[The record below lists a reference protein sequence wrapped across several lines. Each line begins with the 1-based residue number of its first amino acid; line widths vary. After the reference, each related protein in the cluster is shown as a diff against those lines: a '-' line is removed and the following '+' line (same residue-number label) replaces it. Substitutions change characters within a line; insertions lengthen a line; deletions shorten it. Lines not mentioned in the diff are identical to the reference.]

1 MRLMNSTDTSSA
13 TSISRFA
20 SPISTEVKT
29 SLPSAPIP
37 FPSVLLLVFDG
48 SVDVP
53 DVQPARAAVLTPRLA
68 RTVRR
73 AILLLSVLVF
83 SFIDSL
89 VVQEPHHQSGSQN
102 HRQLER
108 PGRTRAASRGTTGQA
123 SGTRDSSEV
132 LLSDPPLLSTADRH
146 ATSPLERTGQ

>member
-37 FPSVLLLVFDG
+37 LPSVLLLVFDG

-53 DVQPARAAVLTPRLA
+53 DVQPARAAVLTPRVA
-68 RTVRR
+68 RTARR

-83 SFIDSL
+83 SVINSL
-89 VVQEPHHQSGSQN
+89 VVQGPHRQSGSQSR
-102 HRQLER
+102 RQLEQ
-108 PGRTRAASRGTTGQA
+108 PGGTRTASRGTTGQA
-123 SGTRDSSEV
+123 SGTRGSSEEQS
-132 LLSDPPLLSTADRH
+132 SDPLLLSTAGLR